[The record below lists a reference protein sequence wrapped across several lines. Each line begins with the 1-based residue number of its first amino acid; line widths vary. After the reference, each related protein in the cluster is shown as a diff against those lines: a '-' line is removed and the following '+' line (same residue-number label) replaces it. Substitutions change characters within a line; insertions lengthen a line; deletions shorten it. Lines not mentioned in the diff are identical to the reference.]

1 PVDATRY
8 HDTGSLWPH
17 VFEPALPPL
26 PDVASERWYLHA
38 GGLLA
43 AEPMAPAG
51 PVTPIV
57 HTGEPGCT
65 PEVWLNDPAT
75 HAPEELLDRI
85 PLSEHRFTLTTN
97 RQIELAGRARVTL
110 NVTPDAPRFTIAAL
124 LLVRLP
130 GSEVDWM
137 LAHGGRGAVDA
148 VPNTPIEFAFDL
160 SPIACTL
167 PAGSRL
173 VLSLR
178 NHWLTEAPHLRGIVT
193 VPWFSDSSVEVAHGQ
208 GPFASSIDL
217 PVREAVR
224 P

>member
-1 PVDATRY
+1 
-8 HDTGSLWPH
+8 
-17 VFEPALPPL
+17 
-26 PDVASERWYLHA
+26 
-38 GGLLA
+38 
-43 AEPMAPAG
+43 
-51 PVTPIV
+51 PIV
-57 HTGEPGCT
+57 HTVEPGFT

-97 RQIELAGRARVTL
+97 RQIELAGRPRVTL

-124 LLVRLP
+124 LLGRLP

-148 VPNTPIEFAFDL
+148 VPHTPIEFAFDL

-224 P
+224 PTLVVDRHRLALTGPGRVAFTLDGGEARAGQPYVLATSMSGHTPGLALPGGE